1 MPPLLLEALLAAAA
15 CSAPASPTVCNTS
28 DFPYPA
34 CQPSCAGESGGVKC
48 VGGDGRQQ
56 RQQLPMAHGRGG
68 SGSSSRGGC
77 LNCTGVV
84 CTMSVPSDTAPP
96 ETSPPGAAPGPGRRV
111 QLTATGWGHT
121 KVRHTLLLPEEFEL
135 ARREPWPMLVELPG
149 NGCGFGGPWPRDC
162 GSKWTAQG
170 WGVSQGRGAVWLTL
184 PFVTRDLGAD
194 TAVQT
199 GWWGCSRGGEPFT
212 YQESCLANDTYTT
225 NTTLAYLKAAIR
237 DTIDRFHV
245 DRQRIILLGHS
256 RGAIAT
262 QAIGSADE
270 EVAGLWRGIVAASH
284 YDGAEHWAY
293 SSHAGGM
300 AGAIARAQ
308 RLSHVPKFLVGECDL
323 ESGIAADWLRNVAKV
338 DMGKVTAVPSGF
350 RDHTGFWILRPSAA
364 RERLRAWV
372 KQMFEQGGW
381 NWRQIDAYPQK

>member
-162 GSKWTAQG
+162 GSNWTAQG

-225 NTTLAYLKAAIR
+225 DTTLAYLKAAIR
-237 DTIDRFHV
+237 DTIGRFHV

-262 QAIGSADE
+262 QKIKQARFAPLHQQGASDLRVQGQGQTLAPE
-270 EVAGLWRGIVAASH
+270 HSLAGGKKALIAAAGFAGGWRRKAVAARLH
-284 YDGAEHWAY
+284 RDGELLQINGG
-293 SSHAGGM
+293 AG
-300 AGAIARAQ
+300 RRHQ
-308 RLSHVPKFLVGECDL
+308 PVR
-323 ESGIAADWLRNVAKV
+323 ESGGRAATAPPPRVCGGESTVA
-338 DMGKVTAVPSGF
+338 SGPPADRRF
-350 RDHTGFWILRPSAA
+350 SL
-364 RERLRAWV
+364 
-372 KQMFEQGGW
+372 
-381 NWRQIDAYPQK
+381 